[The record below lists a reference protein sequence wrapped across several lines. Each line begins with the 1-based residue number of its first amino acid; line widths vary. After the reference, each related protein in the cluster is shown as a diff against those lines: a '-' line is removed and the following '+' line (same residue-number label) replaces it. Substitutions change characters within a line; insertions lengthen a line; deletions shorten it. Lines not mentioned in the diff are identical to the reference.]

1 MNIIDY
7 IFWFS
12 FWGIVYP
19 FAIYPVLLFLL
30 KNIFSKDVLK
40 SNLFRPE
47 ITILIAAHNEEK
59 YIEDCIKSI
68 LNSDYPKERI
78 SVIVGSDASTD
89 KTNSILEVFSS
100 EYTNIVFYKFDR
112 IGKNAVINKLY
123 EYVKS
128 DYVFFF
134 DTDCRVE
141 KNTISTLVDNF
152 ADENVGGVMSS
163 LTIQPI
169 NKNNNSGESGEII
182 YQKFEFFLR
191 LWESNIWSISNA
203 LGAMYGMRREI
214 IDYMPNL
221 DLVDDMFNVL
231 NTAVKRKRFVFE
243 PLAITT
249 EVREKS
255 LKDEIYRRER
265 LYKGSIFSLIATKKL
280 FSPIYGWSS
289 FFMYSHKFIR
299 LLMPYFII
307 FCVCSSLFL
316 NQNIL
321 IYKFVLKVEILFFAL
336 VVLGMFLEKMKI
348 DVKILKL
355 PLFFISLN
363 IGYII
368 GIKKAV
374 TKATA
379 SIWTH

>member
-1 MNIIDY
+1 
-7 IFWFS
+7 
-12 FWGIVYP
+12 
-19 FAIYPVLLFLL
+19 
-30 KNIFSKDVLK
+30 
-40 SNLFRPE
+40 
-47 ITILIAAHNEEK
+47 
-59 YIEDCIKSI
+59 
-68 LNSDYPKERI
+68 
-78 SVIVGSDASTD
+78 
-89 KTNSILEVFSS
+89 
-100 EYTNIVFYKFDR
+100 
-112 IGKNAVINKLY
+112 
-123 EYVKS
+123 
-128 DYVFFF
+128 
-134 DTDCRVE
+134 
-141 KNTISTLVDNF
+141 
-152 ADENVGGVMSS
+152 
-163 LTIQPI
+163 
-169 NKNNNSGESGEII
+169 
-182 YQKFEFFLR
+182 
-191 LWESNIWSISNA
+191 
-203 LGAMYGMRREI
+203 
-214 IDYMPNL
+214 MPNL

-231 NTAVKRKRFVFE
+231 NTAIKRKRFVFE

-307 FCVCSSLFL
+307 FCVISSLFL

-321 IYKFVLKVEILFFAL
+321 IYRVVLKVEILFFAL

>member
-1 MNIIDY
+1 MNFADY

-12 FWGIVYP
+12 FLGIVYP
-19 FAIYPVLLFLL
+19 FAIYPILLFVF
-30 KNIFSKDVLK
+30 KSVFSNKVKK
-40 SNLFRPE
+40 SREFRPD
-47 ITILIAAHNEEK
+47 ISILIAAHNEEK
-59 YIEDCIKSI
+59 YIYDCINSI
-68 LNSDYPKERI
+68 LKSNYPQNKI
-78 SVIVGSDASTD
+78 SIIVGSDCSID
-89 KTNSILEVFSS
+89 NTNQILDDFVSKYNNVS
-100 EYTNIVFYKFDR
+100 YHKFDR
-112 IGKNAVINKLY
+112 IGKNAIINNLY
-123 EYVKS
+123 QYVKS
-128 DYVFFF
+128 DFVFFF
-134 DTDCRVE
+134 DTDCRVVE
-141 KNTISTLVDNF
+141 NTISFLVDNF
-152 ADENVGGVMSS
+152 ADERVGGVMSA
-163 LTIQPI
+163 LNILPI
-169 NKNNNSGESGEII
+169 NSNNNTGESGEVT
-182 YQKFEFFLR
+182 YQGFEYYLR
-191 LWESNIWSISNA
+191 LWESNIWGISNA
-203 LGAMYGMRREI
+203 LGSLYGMRKSI
-214 IDYMPNL
+214 IDKMPDLN
-221 DLVDDMFNVL
+221 LVDDMFNVL
-231 NTAVKRKRFVFE
+231 NTAVKRKRFIFE
-243 PLAITT
+243 PLAITI

-280 FSPIYGWSS
+280 FNPFYGWSS

-321 IYKFVLKVEILFFAL
+321 INKILLIVEILFFAL
-336 VVLGMFLEKMKI
+336 VLIGFVLEKLKI
-348 DVKILKL
+348 NIKILKL